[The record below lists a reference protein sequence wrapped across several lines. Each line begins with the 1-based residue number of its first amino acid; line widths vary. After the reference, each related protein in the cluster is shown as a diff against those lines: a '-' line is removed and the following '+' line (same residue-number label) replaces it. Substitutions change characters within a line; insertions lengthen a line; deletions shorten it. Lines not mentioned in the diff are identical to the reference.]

1 MVLTGHNQK
10 AAQAADGTGQ
20 QHSTDHHAADIDAG
34 IAGGVFTLAHN
45 ADLVPLLG
53 VFEVSVH
60 RKGQHQHHNNIDGVA
75 LAVDHGQPASLGG
88 FVQGA
93 QAGCLAAHD
102 IRHAGHNAG
111 GNVVHHQGEQ
121 RFVGVPAGFE
131 PGRNKGPDGT
141 GQHTADDHGGKQ
153 QRCGQ
158 AAAKIHHDKRRDQAA
173 DQHLAFAADVP
184 KAHLKGGSQCNGNA
198 QQAGKITQRPRETGG
213 VHKRAVPHNAVHADG
228 VQAGN
233 KKDEERIHNKCQQ
246 DSNGTHQHFLHKGGT
261 LPLGDTHK
269 RFSCSFAHHLP
280 SFCTRL
286 VMRRPTSS
294 LVVVR
299 ASSMP
304 LALPPHSTRMRSH
317 SSSRTSRSS
326 PT

>member
-1 MVLTGHNQK
+1 MKKVSIISACTDLGLKIDGAELGAQVLTNDLKSSNISHNY
-10 AAQAADGTGQ
+10 
-20 QHSTDHHAADIDAG
+20 
-34 IAGGVFTLAHN
+34 V
-45 ADLVPLLG
+45 
-53 VFEVSVH
+53 
-60 RKGQHQHHNNIDGVA
+60 
-75 LAVDHGQPASLGG
+75 
-88 FVQGA
+88 
-93 QAGCLAAHD
+93 
-102 IRHAGHNAG
+102 
-111 GNVVHHQGEQ
+111 
-121 RFVGVPAGFE
+121 
-131 PGRNKGPDGT
+131 
-141 GQHTADDHGGKQ
+141 
-153 QRCGQ
+153 
-158 AAAKIHHDKRRDQAA
+158 
-173 DQHLAFAADVP
+173 
-184 KAHLKGGSQCNGNA
+184 LK
-198 QQAGKITQRPRETGG
+198 
-213 VHKRAVPHNAVHADG
+213 
-228 VQAGN
+228 GN